1 MENGNLIVPS
11 PLMGKVRMGVT
22 RIVSVSG
29 ITTRSGIG
37 FDVHPLVECRPL
49 MLGGVAIPFDRGLAG
64 HSDGDG
70 LIHAV
75 IDALLGAAALGDIG
89 THFPPG
95 DDRYKGIASGELL
108 TETLTLLERNH
119 WRVAF
124 VDATILAERPILKPH
139 MPDIRNSLA
148 AALQL
153 TTDSV
158 NVKATTT
165 DGLGFIGRS
174 EGIGTLAIATIER
187 MT

>member
-1 MENGNLIVPS
+1 M
-11 PLMGKVRMGVT
+11 
-22 RIVSVSG
+22 
-29 ITTRSGIG
+29 TTRSGIG
-37 FDVHPLVECRPL
+37 FDVHPLVEGRSL
-49 MLGGVAIPFDRGLAG
+49 VLGGVTIPYERGLAG

-108 TETLTLLERNH
+108 SDTLDLLRGNR
-119 WRVAF
+119 WRVTF

-139 MPDIRNSLA
+139 MGCIRSSLA
-148 AALQL
+148 NALRL
-153 TTDSV
+153 ATDSV

-165 DGLGFIGRS
+165 DGLGFIGRG

-187 MT
+187 IA